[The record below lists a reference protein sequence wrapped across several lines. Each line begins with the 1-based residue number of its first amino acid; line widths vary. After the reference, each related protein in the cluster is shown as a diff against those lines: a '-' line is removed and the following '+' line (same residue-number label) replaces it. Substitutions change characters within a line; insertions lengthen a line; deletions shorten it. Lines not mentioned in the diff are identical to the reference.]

1 MLSIVITLMLLVSFT
16 GVALAFD
23 SGTKPGVTGPTTI
36 TWTGQGGGDDFEEEC
51 PSLDTVPGGINP
63 YSYLHWILT
72 TDGGSA
78 DSTELHLGGT
88 GSGNY
93 SSSKD
98 TGGAF
103 HFFTPYFNLNGLT
116 AYADIN
122 IIATGGGAWNLTI
135 SHGCSSDPRFEK
147 LTVSKT
153 AVTSFTREH
162 FWSIAKSVAPK
173 DLYLY
178 IPGQGALKPS
188 TGTATW
194 TVDVTYK
201 GYVDS
206 DWNVSGEITID
217 NTGTLD
223 AVITDVT
230 DSLGPV
236 DCGVTFPYTLVVG
249 DTLTC
254 TYSYDGYI
262 EGTNEATVT
271 TERDSYGPASADIV
285 WGDPTTEV
293 NKTVT
298 IVDSVKGT
306 LGTVTAPNNAH
317 FTYTR
322 DFTWGEFGDSNCGN
336 HTYSNTAKVIGDD
349 DVVLD
354 QATAVLNVHVQ
365 CHVFET
371 AYGKGT
377 NPTCFIPTF
386 SNWGWTNSIST
397 FSVQTWNL
405 WAGAAMCATS
415 KGTLVGTVTVN
426 YGTNGYVNVNYN
438 VAYPYILSETHVYA
452 GYTKFQKFG
461 KTWTVA
467 PGQYT
472 NVGGFSGPIYV
483 IAHAKVGLPDPNFP

>member
-1 MLSIVITLMLLVSFT
+1 MLSVVITLMLLVSFT

-23 SGTKPGVTGPTTI
+23 SGGTPLAPGADTI
-36 TWTGQGGGDDFEEEC
+36 KWTGQGGGDDFEEEC
-51 PSLDTVPGGINP
+51 PSGDTVPGGIDP
-63 YSYLHWILT
+63 YNYLHWIVT

-78 DSTELHLGGT
+78 DSATLNLGGT
-88 GSGNY
+88 GSGSY
-93 SSSKD
+93 SGTP

-103 HFFTPYFNLNGLT
+103 HFFTPYFDLSGLS
-116 AYADIN
+116 ASADIN
-122 IIATGGGAWNLTI
+122 VVKTGNGTWNLTI
-135 SHGCSSDPRFEK
+135 SHGCSSGYED
-147 LTVSKT
+147 LAVSKT
-153 AVTSFTREH
+153 VVTSFTREH
-162 FWSIAKSVAPK
+162 FWSIAKSVDPT

-178 IPGQGALKPS
+178 IPGQGSLKPS

-194 TVDVTYK
+194 IVYVTYK
-201 GYVDS
+201 GYTDS
-206 DWNVSGEITID
+206 DWNVSGVITIT
-217 NTGTLD
+217 NIGTLD

-230 DSLGPV
+230 DSLAPA
-236 DCGVTFPYTLVVG
+236 DCGVTFPFTLVVG
-249 DTLTC
+249 ATLPC
-254 TYSYDGYI
+254 SYSYDGYV
-262 EGTNEATVT
+262 EGKNEVTVT
-271 TERDSYGPASADIV
+271 TERHFYGPESVDIV
-285 WGDPTTEV
+285 WGDPTTEI

-298 IVDSVKGT
+298 VVDSVGGE